1 MLYTSVG
8 LNVHT
13 SELMS
18 GLTLPASEKNDMQ
31 VIAMLSQ
38 KGGAGKSTLCR
49 QFSALAGE
57 AGPTGIVDLDPQKTA
72 SKWWGRRQ
80 ELEPAP
86 EFPELYTVE
95 DGRLAKTIEAQKGT
109 PGTLFIDT
117 RPAVTALESEA
128 AKVADLVVIPVR
140 PSMDDVEAVGDTIA
154 MLQRLGRRA
163 VIVVNAARNERRATD
178 ARAALSRFPVAVCP
192 HHITDRA
199 VYWDASV
206 EGMSVAEMRGSAARD
221 AEAELRR
228 VWAWIEEQA
237 AHA

>member
-1 MLYTSVG
+1 MR
-8 LNVHT
+8 
-13 SELMS
+13 
-18 GLTLPASEKNDMQ
+18 TLAL
-31 VIAMLSQ
+31 LSQ

-49 QFSALAGE
+49 QFSAIAGE

-72 SKWWGRRQ
+72 TKWWDRRQ
-80 ELEPAP
+80 EIDPAP
-86 EFPELYTVE
+86 DFPELYTVE
-95 DGRLAKTIEAQKGT
+95 DGRLSQTIASQKNVA
-109 PGTLFIDT
+109 GTLFIDT

-128 AKVADLVVIPVR
+128 AKVADLVIIPVR
-140 PSMDDVEAVGDTIA
+140 PSMDDVEAVADTVA

-192 HHITDRA
+192 HYITDRA
-199 VYWDASV
+199 IYWDASV

-237 AHA
+237 ANA